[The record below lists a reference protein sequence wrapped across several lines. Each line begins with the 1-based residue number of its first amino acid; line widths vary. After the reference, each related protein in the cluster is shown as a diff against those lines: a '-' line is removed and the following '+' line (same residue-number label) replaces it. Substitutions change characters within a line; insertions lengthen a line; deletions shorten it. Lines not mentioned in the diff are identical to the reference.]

1 MAQLVEAR
9 NIRWTRRLREDLQH
23 LDELDADAPCSWKA
37 ILESRVAVAF
47 RLAGGVPPFGY
58 SHGGV
63 FAAQLAKDRPKL
75 FHVTSDAGGFVV
87 HAWAQT
93 NDVLFYPAAP
103 LVLAGFVDLHSGARL
118 RLSRASE
125 TTARFSYELATTD
138 VAVWPTHVT
147 EPAPCSQA
155 SLLDRHFE
163 ADPSDGRSDDVAL
176 LAASSSLPLTLTPTG
191 PPVARLTVQS
201 RCVKVLERR
210 ADHARVLIARDDD
223 SLVGWIPSRQLGMH
237 AGCPGTLGHGQGGG
251 SNPFRDVPLPSAR
264 CSRDVPLG
272 IEQGSKRELVGFI
285 RADTHFNL
293 VESGPNQTRITAR
306 DTGLLLDKASFF
318 VATSHL
324 ASCAIHAPPGL
335 RMER

>member
-1 MAQLVEAR
+1 MTRRWGEPSGRGRNLPWLLAALGCAAPPSPWPRSNAIAPSAMPASAPAPTRSPQDRLMAQLVEAR

-58 SHGGV
+58 SHGGA

-75 FHVTSDAGGFVV
+75 FHVTRDAGAIVA
-87 HAWAQT
+87 HAWAPP

-163 ADPSDGRSDDVAL
+163 ADPSDGQSDDVAL

-201 RCVKVLERR
+201 
-210 ADHARVLIARDDD
+210 
-223 SLVGWIPSRQLGMH
+223 
-237 AGCPGTLGHGQGGG
+237 
-251 SNPFRDVPLPSAR
+251 
-264 CSRDVPLG
+264 
-272 IEQGSKRELVGFI
+272 
-285 RADTHFNL
+285 
-293 VESGPNQTRITAR
+293 
-306 DTGLLLDKASFF
+306 
-318 VATSHL
+318 
-324 ASCAIHAPPGL
+324 
-335 RMER
+335 